1 MMSDIFSTVSLYN
14 KVTKWK
20 GSGKVYT
27 VSQRKSICIYVMS
40 NFVSLFFKFD
50 DVFLMTNLRNTAKGV
65 EIPTEI

>member
-1 MMSDIFSTVSLYN
+1 MMSEIFSTVSLYN

-27 VSQRKSICIYVMS
+27 VSQRKSICIYMMG

>member
-1 MMSDIFSTVSLYN
+1 MMSEIFSTVSLYN